1 MPLILSKSLG
11 VFIQGETIQLT
22 LLSRQFSR
30 IRVLDFLTIPDF
42 RQKAL
47 TEVRK
52 EVTGYIKKKR
62 AGNCRCVVILPRQ
75 EFIVRQ
81 MELPNEAE
89 ANLAKVVEYQ
99 LASLVPSE
107 GASVCYDFCVSKQR
121 AESKTFLVTIFL
133 CLRSVLENSLQEC
146 EKLGIRVDLVLPSS
160 TAIANYFLLSRQQ
173 SKAETALVANCASH
187 RFEMV
192 GILKRA
198 FHLSREFTIGNDE
211 NLSEIL
217 KREVE
222 LFRSQARL
230 QDETVLDVFV
240 VSNFEGE
247 LEPDEKRY
255 KLHRLSLLQSF
266 GLEVAKTNLRGFAMQ
281 EHFLAL
287 AASMAGLKKKNPI
300 AVNLL
305 PAEKRVSKS
314 KWMLVPTY
322 ALLGINLLLALSL
335 LIRRPIQQHAYS
347 AQLNQEIARL
357 EPEVRKI
364 NVVEREIA
372 DLQRRSELLM
382 NFKKS
387 HRLALDAL
395 NELSKILPGNTWV
408 SDLNMKTEA
417 IEISGASESAAA
429 LPQILD
435 NSPYFKEAEFVAP
448 ILKDASGKEIYR
460 IRMKLEGG
468 PGSLAWLPSEGP
480 SHGVAPTEKKPEVP
494 RAR

>member
-1 MPLILSKSLG
+1 MILNKSLG
-11 VFIQGETIQLT
+11 VFIQGETLQLA
-22 LLSRQFSR
+22 LLSRQFNR
-30 IRVLDFLTIPDF
+30 IKVLDLFTVPDF
-42 RQKAL
+42 RQKPILELQREIARYL
-47 TEVRK
+47 GK
-52 EVTGYIKKKR
+52 NK
-62 AGNCRCVVILPRQ
+62 ASNSRCVLVIPRH
-75 EFIVRQ
+75 EVIVRQ
-81 MELPNEAE
+81 MELPSEAE
-89 ANLAKVVEYQ
+89 ANLTKVVEYQ

-107 GASVCYDFCVSKQR
+107 EASVCYDFCVSKPGT
-121 AESKTFLVTIFL
+121 ESKTFLVTVFL
-133 CLRSVLENSLQEC
+133 CLRTVLESSLQEC
-146 EKLGIRVDLVLPSS
+146 QRLGLRVDLVLPSS
-160 TAIANYFLLSRQQ
+160 AAIAICFGLLPQQ
-173 SKAETALVANCASH
+173 AKAETALVANWDGH

-192 GILKRA
+192 GILRRA
-198 FHLSREFTIGNDE
+198 FHLSREFAIGNDE

-305 PAEKRVSKS
+305 PAEMRVSKS

-322 ALLGINLLLALSL
+322 ALLGINLLFALSL

-468 PGSLAWLPSEGP
+468 PGSLVWLPSEGP

>member
-1 MPLILSKSLG
+1 MILSKSLG
-11 VFIQGETIQLT
+11 VFIRGETLQLT
-22 LLSRQFSR
+22 VLSRQFR
-30 IRVLDFLTIPDF
+30 NTKVPDFLTIQDF
-42 RQKAL
+42 RQMPPSEL
-47 TEVRK
+47 RK
-52 EVTGYIKKKR
+52 EVARFLTKNKTS
-62 AGNCRCVVILPRQ
+62 NFRCVLVIPRH

-81 MELPNEAE
+81 MELPSEAE

-99 LASLVPSE
+99 LASLLPSE
-107 GASVCYDFCVSKQR
+107 EAAVCYDFCVSKPGT
-121 AESKTFLVTIFL
+121 ESKTFLVTVFL
-133 CLRSVLENSLQEC
+133 CLRTVLESSRQEC
-146 EKLGIRVDLVLPSS
+146 QRLGLRVDLVLPSS
-160 TAIANYFLLSRQQ
+160 AAIAICFGLLPQQ
-173 SKAETALVANCASH
+173 VKAETALEANWDGH

-192 GILKRA
+192 GILRRA
-198 FHLSREFTIGNDE
+198 FHLSREFAIGNDE

-408 SDLNMKTEA
+408 SDLNMKTQA

-480 SHGVAPTEKKPEVP
+480 SHGVVPTEKKPEVP